1 MTNPPVL
8 VLALDA
14 ADYLPILE
22 DLLEDETRLNMA
34 TDSDMAM
41 EVYDGEPII
50 LGEPDLV
57 AGLLRG
63 LPDVNWVQSSWA
75 GVTPLLNCGR
85 SDFLLTGIKGLFG
98 PQMAEYVF
106 AYLLAKEIRVL
117 ERLGKQSTKSW
128 WEEHSGS
135 LNKKTLGV
143 MGTGSIGKEIAK
155 TGRHFGMDVQGFSR
169 AGNPAEPFEKVYGG
183 DQLAEFLRP
192 LDYLVAVL
200 PDTAATRHLLGDKEF
215 AEMRN
220 SCYLVNVGRGSL
232 IDEAALARAL
242 SANELG
248 GAVLDVFDSEPLPRE
263 SSLWHSPNLVVTGH
277 VAAISRPR
285 DIANIFVEN
294 YRKYCNGE
302 PLNNLVDFDRGY

>member
-1 MTNPPVL
+1 MTNPAVL
-8 VLALDA
+8 VLAHDA

-22 DLLEDETRLNMA
+22 GQLEGGARVNMA
-34 TDSDMAM
+34 TDSAGAM
-41 EVYDGEPII
+41 EVYDGESII

-57 AGLLRG
+57 AEVLRS
-63 LPDVNWVQSSWA
+63 LPDVDWVQSSWA

-85 SDFLLTGIKGLFG
+85 SDFLLTGIKDLFG

-106 AYLLAKEIRVL
+106 AYLLAREVRIL
-117 ERLGKQSTKSW
+117 ERLDRQSAKVW
-128 WEEHSGS
+128 WDEYSGS
-135 LNKKTLGV
+135 LKTKILGV
-143 MGTGSIGKEIAK
+143 MGTGSIGREIAK
-155 TGRHFGMDVQGFSR
+155 TGRHFGMEVQGFSR
-169 AGNPAEPFEKVYGG
+169 TGNSAEPFEEVYGG

-200 PDTAATRHLLGDKEF
+200 PDTAATRHLLGEKEF
-215 AEMRN
+215 AGMKN

-242 SANELG
+242 NGNELA

-263 SSLWHSPNLVVTGH
+263 STLWHAPNLVVTGH

-302 PLNNLVDFDRGY
+302 RLNNLVDFERGY